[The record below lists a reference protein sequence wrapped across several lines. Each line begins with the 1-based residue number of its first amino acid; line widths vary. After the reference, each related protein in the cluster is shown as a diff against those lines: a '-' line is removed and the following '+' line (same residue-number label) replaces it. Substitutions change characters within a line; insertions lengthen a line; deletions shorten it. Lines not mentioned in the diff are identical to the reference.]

1 MAGDVEQNGGAPLS
15 GNRPL
20 TAPPLRVRDKVS
32 YGLGSTAEAL
42 VFTATSSFTLL
53 FYNQV
58 RGLDAAL
65 VGTAL
70 AVGLFVNAFV
80 DPIIGS
86 WSDRTRS
93 RWGRRHPFMFGA
105 ILPAALLFFLL
116 YNPPDVSIW
125 LQLLW
130 LGVINTLL
138 LQVMTVYHTPH
149 LALGGEMSDD
159 YLGRTSVMAY
169 NTFCLW
175 LGDTIGWLLAFRVI
189 FHATAEFPNG
199 ALDPSRYP
207 LFSIT
212 VAVLVVLLLT
222 YSSWSTMNR
231 IPYLPQPRPGQ
242 RGFGPGELMRDI
254 GRALTN
260 RNYVMLLIGLFF
272 LSMMT
277 GVRLGLWLY
286 TATFFWQLNNDQIS
300 LFVIG
305 SFSGYLFAAFAVKR
319 LHARFDKRWTGAI
332 ALVFYS
338 VGPAVPLALGY
349 FGILTAETPGILWIL
364 IAFAVLQH
372 APYSLMI
379 TTVTSALADIAD
391 ENELKY
397 GLRQEGVLYATRTF
411 FQRVDQALGT
421 ALAGWVLSI
430 IAFPTNAVPG
440 EVSGT
445 VLNSLAAAFALSA
458 IPGLIAGIFY
468 GMLRVTRGSYEAT
481 RAALATARP
490 GRPPDPRPCSDHLSP
505 RRRCPTPDTPFP
517 LPDRPRVTRI
527 RHVRTRSA
535 APFGRADAA
544 ACRLRGRFRRYRRL
558 HHSHHAPDL
567 GGSGRWPHLR
577 HL

>member
-1 MAGDVEQNGGAPLS
+1 LATQTYPNGVDQQPAGGIAD
-15 GNRPL
+15 

-42 VFTATSSFTLL
+42 VYTATSSFTLL

-70 AVGLFVNAFV
+70 ALGLLVNAFV
-80 DPIIGS
+80 DPIVGS

-105 ILPAALLFFLL
+105 ILPAAALFYAL
-116 YNPPDVSIW
+116 YNPPDVSQGVQLIW
-125 LQLLW
+125 LA
-130 LGVINTLL
+130 VANTLL

-149 LALGGEMSDD
+149 LALGGEMSQD

-189 FHATAEFPNG
+189 FAASEEFPNG

-207 LFSIT
+207 IFSIV
-212 VAVLVVLLLT
+212 VATLVILILG

-231 IPYLPQPRPGQ
+231 IPYLPQPSAGQ
-242 RGFGPGELMRDI
+242 KSFGPRELLRDVAQ
-254 GRALTN
+254 ALTN
-260 RNYVMLLIGLFF
+260 RNYVVLLIGLFF

-277 GVRLGLWLY
+277 GVRIGLWLY
-286 TATFFWQLNNDQIS
+286 TATYFWQLDNNQIS

-305 SFSGYLFAAFAVKR
+305 SFSGYLFAAFVVKR
-319 LHARFDKRWTGAI
+319 LHARFDKRWTGAL
-332 ALVFYS
+332 ALMVYS

-349 FGILTAETPGILWIL
+349 FGVLSADTPGILWIL
-364 IAFAVLQH
+364 IAFSVLQH
-372 APYSLMI
+372 APYSLMT

-397 GLRQEGVLYATRTF
+397 GVRQEGVLYATRTF

-421 ALAGWVLSI
+421 ALAGWVLST
-430 IAFPTNAVPG
+430 IAFPSNAKPG
-440 EVSGT
+440 EVSNE
-445 VLNSLAAAFALSA
+445 VLMGLAAAFALAA
-458 IPGLIAGIFY
+458 IPGLIAGVFY
-468 GMLRVTRGSYEAT
+468 AMLRVTRVSYDAT
-481 RAALATARP
+481 RLALDER
-490 GRPPDPRPCSDHLSP
+490 
-505 RRRCPTPDTPFP
+505 
-517 LPDRPRVTRI
+517 
-527 RHVRTRSA
+527 
-535 APFGRADAA
+535 AA
-544 ACRLRGRFRRYRRL
+544 AQAA
-558 HHSHHAPDL
+558 S
-567 GGSGRWPHLR
+567 
-577 HL
+577 